1 MSGRIVNFAAFYNV
15 NINLSKRNSYEKGK
29 KTPIEVMLFKKGN
42 VQVIYPKGD
51 GDAEEVIEM
60 LSIPQHRLKVD
71 FKKRK
76 EFLTAFI
83 PLLIDKEKG
92 HGLSGVAPLAR
103 RCIWP

>member
-1 MSGRIVNFAAFYNV
+1 
-15 NINLSKRNSYEKGK
+15 
-29 KTPIEVMLFKKGN
+29 MLFKKGN

-51 GDAEEVIEM
+51 GDAQEVIEL

-103 RCIWP
+103 ALHLTVDFMDEDGGTNTLEAKSIEAELNKLYHEMHHGK